1 MIEWILILVLNTN
14 SNQFYLRE
22 PMLIDSYQTREQCL
36 YALDKLTREGIGE
49 GNCWGEGQE

>member
-22 PMLIDSYQTREQCL
+22 PMLIDSFQTREQCL
-36 YALDKLTREGIGE
+36 YALDKLTREGIGN
-49 GNCWGEGQE
+49 GNCWGEGKE